1 MGLFSNLVF
10 KGVAMKKIFSA
21 AALGLVVAISS
32 LSAPA
37 SALAFD
43 RYDRHDRS
51 DRYDRHDRGDRWDR
65 GNRGGRWDRDN
76 RRDRYDRSDRRNYE
90 RGYRSGWRDRS
101 DWRRGG
107 YVSYRDW
114 DRGYYVDYRRHR
126 HLYAPPR
133 GYEWRRVDNN
143 YVLAAAATGLIAGLI
158 IGGY

>member
-1 MGLFSNLVF
+1 
-10 KGVAMKKIFSA
+10 MKKIFSA

-43 RYDRHDRS
+43 RYDRHDRY
-51 DRYDRHDRGDRWDR
+51 DRNDRHDRGDRWDR
-65 GNRGGRWDRDN
+65 RDRHDRYD
-76 RRDRYDRSDRRNYE
+76 RRDRYDRSDRRSYD
-90 RGYRSGWRDRS
+90 RGYHRGWRDRS

-107 YVSYRDW
+107 YVSYNDW
-114 DRGYYVDYRRHR
+114 DRGYAVDYRRHR

-143 YVLAAAATGLIAGLI
+143 YVLAAVATGLIAGLI
-158 IGGY
+158 IGNY